1 MKKRITIEEDVEKDD
16 DDDKSLTEEQQ
27 TELQLEN
34 GEMQTRFSRA
44 WVPPVHTVVLD
55 FSVISYVDSVA
66 VKILSQIIMD
76 YKEVGIK
83 IFLAGCRE
91 DVRKIIKKSEFY
103 QTIDYN
109 CLYFTIHEAVVI
121 AQELNQQVG
130 GPPLSPKDVLMVE
143 EESREASA
151 RLAAI
156 SESEE
161 KYPGDIPQ
169 LGASE

>member
-1 MKKRITIEEDVEKDD
+1 M
-16 DDDKSLTEEQQ
+16 
-27 TELQLEN
+27 
-34 GEMQTRFSRA
+34 
-44 WVPPVHTVVLD
+44 
-55 FSVISYVDSVA
+55 
-66 VKILSQIIMD
+66 
-76 YKEVGIK
+76 
-83 IFLAGCRE
+83 
-91 DVRKIIKKSEFY
+91 
-103 QTIDYN
+103 
-109 CLYFTIHEAVVI
+109 VI

-156 SESEE
+156 SESGE

>member
-1 MKKRITIEEDVEKDD
+1 MKYVTLFFL
-16 DDDKSLTEEQQ
+16 SF
-27 TELQLEN
+27 LQ
-34 GEMQTRFSRA
+34 
-44 WVPPVHTVVLD
+44 
-55 FSVISYVDSVA
+55 
-66 VKILSQIIMD
+66 
-76 YKEVGIK
+76 
-83 IFLAGCRE
+83 
-91 DVRKIIKKSEFY
+91 
-103 QTIDYN
+103 
-109 CLYFTIHEAVVI
+109 
-121 AQELNQQVG
+121 

>member
-1 MKKRITIEEDVEKDD
+1 MIINEIYNTF
-16 DDDKSLTEEQQ
+16 
-27 TELQLEN
+27 
-34 GEMQTRFSRA
+34 FS
-44 WVPPVHTVVLD
+44 
-55 FSVISYVDSVA
+55 FY
-66 VKILSQIIMD
+66 
-76 YKEVGIK
+76 
-83 IFLAGCRE
+83 FL
-91 DVRKIIKKSEFY
+91 K
-103 QTIDYN
+103 
-109 CLYFTIHEAVVI
+109 
-121 AQELNQQVG
+121 

>member
-1 MKKRITIEEDVEKDD
+1 MFF
-16 DDDKSLTEEQQ
+16 
-27 TELQLEN
+27 LQ
-34 GEMQTRFSRA
+34 
-44 WVPPVHTVVLD
+44 
-55 FSVISYVDSVA
+55 
-66 VKILSQIIMD
+66 
-76 YKEVGIK
+76 
-83 IFLAGCRE
+83 
-91 DVRKIIKKSEFY
+91 
-103 QTIDYN
+103 
-109 CLYFTIHEAVVI
+109 
-121 AQELNQQVG
+121 

>member
-1 MKKRITIEEDVEKDD
+1 MMDINNYINEIC
-16 DDDKSLTEEQQ
+16 
-27 TELQLEN
+27 N
-34 GEMQTRFSRA
+34 
-44 WVPPVHTVVLD
+44 
-55 FSVISYVDSVA
+55 
-66 VKILSQIIMD
+66 IL
-76 YKEVGIK
+76 
-83 IFLAGCRE
+83 GC
-91 DVRKIIKKSEFY
+91 FY
-103 QTIDYN
+103 FQ
-109 CLYFTIHEAVVI
+109 
-121 AQELNQQVG
+121 

>member
-1 MKKRITIEEDVEKDD
+1 MIINEIYNTFF
-16 DDDKSLTEEQQ
+16 SFF
-27 TELQLEN
+27 LQ
-34 GEMQTRFSRA
+34 
-44 WVPPVHTVVLD
+44 
-55 FSVISYVDSVA
+55 
-66 VKILSQIIMD
+66 
-76 YKEVGIK
+76 
-83 IFLAGCRE
+83 
-91 DVRKIIKKSEFY
+91 
-103 QTIDYN
+103 
-109 CLYFTIHEAVVI
+109 
-121 AQELNQQVG
+121 

>member
-1 MKKRITIEEDVEKDD
+1 MKYVTLFFLVF
-16 DDDKSLTEEQQ
+16 
-27 TELQLEN
+27 LQ
-34 GEMQTRFSRA
+34 
-44 WVPPVHTVVLD
+44 
-55 FSVISYVDSVA
+55 
-66 VKILSQIIMD
+66 
-76 YKEVGIK
+76 
-83 IFLAGCRE
+83 
-91 DVRKIIKKSEFY
+91 
-103 QTIDYN
+103 
-109 CLYFTIHEAVVI
+109 
-121 AQELNQQVG
+121 